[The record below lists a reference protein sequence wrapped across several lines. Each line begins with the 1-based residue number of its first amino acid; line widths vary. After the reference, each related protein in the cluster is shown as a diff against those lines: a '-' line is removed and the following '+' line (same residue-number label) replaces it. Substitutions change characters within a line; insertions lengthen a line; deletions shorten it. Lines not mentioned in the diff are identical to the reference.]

1 MDRAFPICT
10 KRARKVFVR
19 FFDARDTP
27 KAIHKLGEL
36 YPEWTSKRL
45 SPRGFLR
52 DLVSEGRRDFI
63 DMQNKLPAD
72 LSDHEGCLVVR
83 LSGLEQSMTARGIL
97 DICQWLRRDIFG
109 THGEISA
116 FKITEFT
123 HMMSYVQHEQVVRYL
138 ASRARDPNNIW
149 GPPMNPH
156 HEMARWKR
164 DNSFEV
170 FKAELVMEFYNIRS
184 SDLAIKS
191 LNGRIINVSLVFLIM
206 YLHFRP
212 RCCAETLNKQGATWS
227 CLSAITRAKPCR
239 LQATFAFP
247 VFSTDT
253 RSTRRSCSATSPFG
267 RYNFMYLRIDVTNQ
281 RNFGYAFIN
290 FLDPLDVADF
300 GARMIGRRWCE
311 FLLNLTVY
319 DPKSDHYIPIPGSN
333 ALVST
338 SYATVQGLDH
348 LVQKFKNHCV
358 MFEHPLARPKVM
370 SPFLHVVLAF
380 SNYQVCR
387 YSTPILTRW
396 YRKRPPSPLPMI
408 PLERAPAP

>member
-1 MDRAFPICT
+1 MVMFVGDNQSQAVPPSSNIRVPCILNGYEKHT
-10 KRARKVFVR
+10 TIMLRNIPDQITQPMLKRV
-19 FFDARDTP
+19 
-27 KAIHKLGEL
+27 
-36 YPEWTSKRL
+36 
-45 SPRGFLR
+45 
-52 DLVSEGRRDFI
+52 
-63 DMQNKLPAD
+63 
-72 LSDHEGCLVVR
+72 
-83 LSGLEQSMTARGIL
+83 L
-97 DICQWLRRDIFG
+97 D
-109 THGEISA
+109 EIS
-116 FKITEFT
+116 
-123 HMMSYVQHEQVVRYL
+123 
-138 ASRARDPNNIW
+138 
-149 GPPMNPH
+149 
-156 HEMARWKR
+156 
-164 DNSFEV
+164 
-170 FKAELVMEFYNIRS
+170 
-184 SDLAIKS
+184 
-191 LNGRIINVSLVFLIM
+191 
-206 YLHFRP
+206 
-212 RCCAETLNKQGATWS
+212 
-227 CLSAITRAKPCR
+227 
-239 LQATFAFP
+239 
-247 VFSTDT
+247 
-253 RSTRRSCSATSPFG
+253 FG